1 MTEWRQA
8 GLNLSSI
15 LPNLLF
21 ANTASFQT
29 EAVADTAHLDMF
41 ADADITISPSA
52 HPSREKGTSSIVLWL
67 CSTQLPHY
75 KNSKLPESKP
85 RLLSPAPVIFSS
97 SPPTL
102 EMPSPSAQVTGEQRN
117 HTWWARRDRRV
128 QAELL
133 CGSDFPLV
141 SVSSNHKA
149 LILRY
154 IHSGTRAQLCGN

>member
-1 MTEWRQA
+1 MEERRRPAALQ
-8 GLNLSSI
+8 SFR
-15 LPNLLF
+15 PR

-52 HPSREKGTSSIVLWL
+52 HSSREKGTSSTVLWL
-67 CSTQLPHY
+67 CSTQLPRY

-85 RLLSPAPVIFSS
+85 RLLCPAPVIFSS

-117 HTWWARRDRRV
+117 HTWRVSWAQRV
-128 QAELL
+128 QTELL

-149 LILRY
+149 WILRY
-154 IHSGTRAQLCGN
+154 IHSGTRARLCGN